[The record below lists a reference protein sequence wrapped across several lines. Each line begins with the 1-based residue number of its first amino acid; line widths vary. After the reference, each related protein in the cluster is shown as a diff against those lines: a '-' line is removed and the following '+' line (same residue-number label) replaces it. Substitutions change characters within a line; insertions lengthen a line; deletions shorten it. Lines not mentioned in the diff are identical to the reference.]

1 MRVLVGAATDVGRV
15 RERNEDGFLTQEP
28 LFAVADGMGGHRGGA
43 VASEVALEMLSQ
55 MDGDSM
61 AGSGAAEGLADMVGQ
76 ANDAVLERA
85 SGEPRLT
92 GMGTTLTAVVVQPGR
107 IHLAHVGDS
116 RAYLFRDGSLRQ
128 LTEDHSLVQRMVKE
142 GKLSPEEAEVHPHRS
157 VLTRALGVE
166 PGLEVDRETLEVRE
180 GDRLLLCSD
189 GLTTMVDEEDIQR
202 IVAEN
207 EDPQRAA
214 DALVAAA
221 NEAGGV
227 DNITALVLFVL
238 DGEPGPGTGAATRQR
253 EPATAT
259 LGASLA
265 GTAETT
271 AEPAAD
277 ATTMHG
283 AQEAYDPGTFSRP
296 APTTMEPER
305 AERPPRRRRPL
316 RIVLWIV
323 VLAAIVGGAFVGAR
337 AYAYSQWYVGTQDG
351 RVTLFQGM
359 PVEILGYE
367 LHRAVEVTDL
377 SATRAMEL
385 RPWGELD
392 DGITAESEQEARS
405 IIETIRRDLA
415 EAERSRRSRAGG
427 E

>member
-43 VASEVALEMLSQ
+43 VASEVALEMLSHLK
-55 MDGDSM
+55 GDSM
-61 AGSGAAEGLADMVGQ
+61 SGSGAADGLADMVTQ

-85 SGEPRLT
+85 SEEPRLA

-116 RAYLFRDGSLRQ
+116 RAYLLRDGSLKQ
-128 LTEDHSLVQRMVKE
+128 LTEDHSLVQRMVNE

-166 PGLEVDRETLEVRE
+166 PGLEVDKETLDVRA
-180 GDRLLLCSD
+180 GDRILLCSD
-189 GLTTMVDEEDIQR
+189 GLTTMVPEEDILR
-202 IVAEN
+202 IVSEN
-207 EDPQRAA
+207 DDPQRAA
-214 DALVAAA
+214 QALVAAA
-221 NEAGGV
+221 NEAGGL

-238 DGEPGPGTGAATRQR
+238 DGEPAAGAATAARQR
-253 EPATAT
+253 EPASAT
-259 LGASLA
+259 VGASVA
-265 GTAETT
+265 DAAEAA

-283 AQEAYDPGTFSRP
+283 TQEPYDPGTLSRP
-296 APTTMEPER
+296 APTMERPEW
-305 AERPPRRRRPL
+305 AERPPRRRGRL
-316 RIVLWIV
+316 RIVVWIV
-323 VLAAIVGGAFVGAR
+323 VLAAIVGAAFVGVR
-337 AYAYSQWYVGTQDG
+337 AYAFSQWYVGTQDG

-359 PVEILGYE
+359 PVAILGYE

-385 RPWGELD
+385 RPWGQLD
-392 DGITAESEQEARS
+392 EGITAESEAEARS
-405 IIETIRRDLA
+405 IIDTIRRDLA
-415 EAERSRRSRAGG
+415 EAQRSRRAGAGG
-427 E
+427 G